1 MSSQNENDQAPKTP
15 TEASE
20 DSSTDAMVDAS
31 EASTETAAKPERKQK
46 AKKATTRPV
55 PIAKLTSK
63 TEEPMFTA
71 SRDKARVAIIGRPNV
86 GKSTLFNYLTDTR
99 KAVVK
104 DQKGVTRDIQ
114 LEPGEIWGTKF
125 DVIDTG
131 GLTEAQDLFSK
142 LIREQ
147 VIDFL
152 KSVDHMIVVMD
163 GRDGMQPEDR
173 DIIRIAKETGKPF
186 LIVLNKVDRIHEF
199 ENAKMD
205 FYEFGMDLVSCS
217 FEQRFGMDQILEWIV
232 SQVQHT
238 TNTVREGLT
247 LAMVGKPNVG
257 KSSLCNR
264 LLGEKRLLV
273 SNVAGTTIDAVDTE
287 LVYEGRKYVLIDT
300 AGLRR
305 AAKREEDIE
314 IISTFKTRDAIR
326 RADIVLLVVD
336 GNEGPTSQDAKIL
349 EQILSAHRAV
359 ILVANKVDL
368 AEANIDAYRSW
379 FRTRVEEQFHFFPEI
394 RIAFT
399 SAVTGKGL
407 KDLFDAIVDMERKI
421 TKRISTRDLNDF
433 FMKVIRTAPA
443 PVYGIDNVKFYY
455 LTQTNQ
461 QPPAFIAFAN
471 HPDGVS
477 AAYRRFLVKRLQL
490 HFGLEG
496 VPIRIFAM
504 SGKHGQKQRRSKDDA
519 APAALSENGDEMIEM
534 EHAGDDGGHGLIP
547 DFQQTDDGE
556 MMEFDLSDGEG
567 LLYDNEMPESFGEG
581 EE

>member
-1 MSSQNENDQAPKTP
+1 MSSRTNG
-15 TEASE
+15 
-20 DSSTDAMVDAS
+20 
-31 EASTETAAKPERKQK
+31 KPG
-46 AKKATTRPV
+46 KKAPSRPI
-55 PIAKLTSK
+55 PIEKLTSH
-63 TEEPMFTA
+63 TEEPLFQS

-86 GKSTLFNYLTDTR
+86 GKSTLFNYLTETR

-104 DQKGVTRDIQ
+104 DQPGVTRDIQ
-114 LEPGEIWGTKF
+114 IEPAEIWGTKF

-131 GLTEAQDLFSK
+131 GLTEAGDLFSK

-147 VIDFL
+147 VSDFL
-152 KSVDHMIVVMD
+152 KSVDHLILVMD
-163 GRDGMQPEDR
+163 GRAGIQPEDR
-173 DIIRIAKETGKPF
+173 DILRIAKETGKPF
-186 LIVLNKVDRIHEF
+186 LLVLNKVDRIHEM
-199 ENAKMD
+199 EDAKTD
-205 FYEFGMDLVSCS
+205 FYELGVDLVSAS
-217 FEQRFGMDQILEWIV
+217 FEQRYGMDQILEWIV
-232 SQVQHT
+232 AQIKHT
-238 TNTVREGLT
+238 QNTVREGLT

-287 LVYEGRKYVLIDT
+287 LVYEDRKYVLIDT

-305 AAKREEDIE
+305 SVNRGEDLE

-336 GNEGPTSQDAKIL
+336 GKEGPTAQDAKIL
-349 EQILSAHRAV
+349 EQILEAHRAV

-368 AEANIDAYRSW
+368 AESEIPAYRSW
-379 FRTRVEEQFHFFPEI
+379 FREKVEQTMHFFPEI
-394 RIAFT
+394 TITFT

-407 KDLFDAIVDMERKI
+407 KDLFDSIVEMEAKI
-421 TKRISTRDLNDF
+421 TKRISTRELNDF
-433 FMKVIRTAPA
+433 FVNVIRQAPA
-443 PVYGIDNVKFYY
+443 PVWGTTNVKFYY

-477 AAYRRFLVKRLQL
+477 PSYRRFLAKRLQAE
-490 HFGLEG
+490 FGLEG

-504 SGKHGQKQRRSKDDA
+504 AGKHGQKRRGS
-519 APAALSENGDEMIEM
+519 PAALSENGTDAPIEAD
-534 EHAGDDGGHGLIP
+534 H
-547 DFQQTDDGE
+547 DFDVRDGE
-556 MMEFDLSDGEG
+556 ELLFDEDL
-567 LLYDNEMPESFGEG
+567 PESFGEG

>member
-1 MSSQNENDQAPKTP
+1 M
-15 TEASE
+15 
-20 DSSTDAMVDAS
+20 
-31 EASTETAAKPERKQK
+31 
-46 AKKATTRPV
+46 
-55 PIAKLTSK
+55 
-63 TEEPMFTA
+63 
-71 SRDKARVAIIGRPNV
+71 
-86 GKSTLFNYLTDTR
+86 
-99 KAVVK
+99 
-104 DQKGVTRDIQ
+104 TRDIQ

-232 SQVQHT
+232 SQVKHT

-336 GNEGPTSQDAKIL
+336 GNEGPSSQDAKIL
-349 EQILSAHRAV
+349 EQILTAHRAV

-407 KDLFDAIVDMERKI
+407 KDLFDAIVDMEKENHKAHFDSRFETI
-421 TKRISTRDLNDF
+421 FLSRSFARLRLRF
-433 FMKVIRTAPA
+433 TAP
-443 PVYGIDNVKFYY
+443 I
-455 LTQTNQ
+455 T
-461 QPPAFIAFAN
+461 
-471 HPDGVS
+471 
-477 AAYRRFLVKRLQL
+477 
-490 HFGLEG
+490 
-496 VPIRIFAM
+496 
-504 SGKHGQKQRRSKDDA
+504 
-519 APAALSENGDEMIEM
+519 
-534 EHAGDDGGHGLIP
+534 
-547 DFQQTDDGE
+547 
-556 MMEFDLSDGEG
+556 
-567 LLYDNEMPESFGEG
+567 
-581 EE
+581 